1 MPRSHAF
8 KKKQD
13 GNTLISPNPVHE
25 RRDAYGEVK
34 KSIEK
39 DEENGQRNGAAGE
52 DTIVERAT
60 QQVVADIGR
69 QYALVSI
76 KAIRP
81 NPYQPRLAID
91 PVKLQQLA
99 KSIQEDGL
107 LEPVIL
113 RRVKN
118 ESGVHELVAGERRW
132 RAATLAGLET
142 IPAEVLEEC
151 GDSKMRRVALIENLL
166 REQLTPIELA
176 QAYKDLLDE
185 RDEQGKTV
193 YTIRSL
199 ADALHQTRDQIDSHL
214 ALLRVP
220 EKVRQLI
227 IDDPTVP
234 LRIIREVGNVED
246 PADQELLVEEVR
258 KRSLNQAD
266 IVAILQVYKQTRKE
280 KKEKEKVA
288 QPDAQASPIAQAI
301 FLRKFQTEQAQFS
314 KSLSRISSSWSKL
327 GQHERTEIHT
337 CLRERIQLLEEMLRS
352 HPVDLSV

>member
-1 MPRSHAF
+1 MPRSQAF

-13 GNTLISPNPVHE
+13 GNTLVSPNPVRE

-34 KSIEK
+34 KSVEK
-39 DEENGQRNGAAGE
+39 DEENGQRNGVVGE
-52 DTIVERAT
+52 DIVVEQAT

-69 QYALVSI
+69 QYALVQI
-76 KAIRP
+76 NAIRP

-118 ESGVHELVAGERRW
+118 EPGMHELVAGERRW
-132 RAATLAGLET
+132 RAATLAGLEA

-193 YTIRSL
+193 YTIRGL
-199 ADALHQTRDQIDSHL
+199 ADALYQTRDQIDSHL
-214 ALLRVP
+214 ALLRAP
-220 EKVRQLI
+220 ENVRQLI

-234 LRIIREVGNVED
+234 LRIIREIGNVED
-246 PADQELLVEEVR
+246 PADRELLVEEVR

-280 KKEKEKVA
+280 KKEKEKAA
-288 QPDAQASPIAQAI
+288 QPDVQASPIAQAI
-301 FLRKFQTEQAQFS
+301 FLRKFQAEQAQFS
-314 KSLSRISSSWSKL
+314 KSLSRISSSWRKL
-327 GQHERTEIHT
+327 GRSERAEVHT
-337 CLRERIQLLEEMLRS
+337 YLRERIQVLEEMLRN